1 MRSIKTIIRRD
12 KLDDVRDALDA
23 IGVSSVTVTEVLGR
37 GRTSREER
45 HFRGRT
51 YVLKFAPHMQIEL
64 VVHESVVDDV
74 VQTIM
79 RAARTGVA
87 GDGVVF
93 VSNVQDSYRIRTG
106 EWEG

>member
-12 KLDDVRDALDA
+12 KLDEVRDALDA
-23 IGVSSVTVTEVLGR
+23 IGVTGVTVTEVLGR
-37 GRTSREER
+37 GRTKREER
-45 HFRGRT
+45 IFRGRT
-51 YVLKFAPHMQIEL
+51 YVLKLAPHMQVEL

-87 GDGVVF
+87 GDGMVF
-93 VSNVQDSYRIRTG
+93 VSNVDDSYRIRTG

>member
-12 KLDDVRDALDA
+12 KFDEVRDALDA
-23 IGVSSVTVTEVLGR
+23 IGVTGVTVTEVLGR
-37 GRTSREER
+37 GRREREER
-45 HFRGRT
+45 VFRGRT
-51 YVLKFAPHMQIEL
+51 YVLKFAPHMQVEL

-79 RAARTGVA
+79 RAARTGAA
-87 GDGVVF
+87 GDGMVF
-93 VSNVQDSYRIRTG
+93 VSNVDDSYRIRTG